1 MEKARARLLKKD
13 EHDVADAL
21 GADTGVVEGLTA
33 AHGDIGD
40 DTMASDSLN
49 GVHVG
54 HADAAVAAAAAAA
67 AVTHTFTTLLTD
79 HRKRESDSDMHED
92 EEVDEDDDVEDDPTR
107 MLPIAED
114 DSTLV
119 QCAHMEQCF
128 ESWEDFHRAM
138 DEYCIATHQPM
149 RLRTS
154 DSAKAVNSRAAKRNS
169 LKEPIDESV
178 GFVKKLYLCTHGV
191 KTKPRGKGKR
201 PRQHYRYM
209 GCPAMIR
216 ACISERKPNE
226 GKGKDKYVVRVVA
239 QVRGIHLSEKG
250 RYVITRIIFD
260 QINKHNH
267 RLSEHLFKSYSE
279 SRVVIDD
286 ELVVPAGQ
294 GRVKDESLGVSPVTS
309 VDAMPAPVSS
319 SLEDHAMKTSGK
331 FASTVLRQ
339 CIFVPNPM
347 VSVRLRLV
355 SNDSHF
361 SKSSAWNVGCVENEA
376 SVRQLFHGAALQY
389 SR

>member
-1 MEKARARLLKKD
+1 MEKPRARPFKKD

-21 GADTGVVEGLTA
+21 AADAGVVEGLTA

-40 DTMASDSLN
+40 STMASDSLN

-54 HADAAVAAAAAAA
+54 HTDAAVAAAAAAA
-67 AVTHTFTTLLTD
+67 AATHTFTTLLTD

-239 QVRGIHLSEKG
+239 QVRSGFFIWQTLLCDNASHNC
-250 RYVITRIIFD
+250 

-309 VDAMPAPVSS
+309 VDAMPTAVSS

-331 FASTVLRQ
+331 LASSIL
-339 CIFVPNPM
+339 
-347 VSVRLRLV
+347 
-355 SNDSHF
+355 
-361 SKSSAWNVGCVENEA
+361 
-376 SVRQLFHGAALQY
+376 
-389 SR
+389 